1 MNTINGPG
9 ISSNTFFSSGS
20 VTPRAQPTA
29 WFVCLHLGFRPKALK
44 PITPH
49 DLCLKKVVDPAH
61 IFLWAA
67 VSTKGN
73 SFASRHRPADFS
85 NYLMY
90 RQLTKKIPFASQ
102 PRLRKNG
109 ARQRGWGL
117 ARKGAPPALRHHYHS
132 SPLIRSDRH
141 SSLLSK
147 YRRFASTPSHSFCS
161 TRLFL
166 AGILRVKKGAAAR
179 SPVGTA
185 RAAPTL
191 NGPC

>member
-1 MNTINGPG
+1 M
-9 ISSNTFFSSGS
+9 
-20 VTPRAQPTA
+20 TPRAQPTA

-73 SFASRHRPADFS
+73 SFASRHRPADFR

-90 RQLTKKIPFASQ
+90 RQLTKKIPSHRNRGFATTGHAQ
-102 PRLRKNG
+102 C
-109 ARQRGWGL
+109 GWGL

-147 YRRFASTPSHSFCS
+147 YRRFASTPSHSFLFHKIVSSRNSESEEGRGCSLARWNRACS
-161 TRLFL
+161 TNAERSMLT
-166 AGILRVKKGAAAR
+166 AGRQSLGQ
-179 SPVGTA
+179 TA
-185 RAAPTL
+185 SYL
-191 NGPC
+191 

>member
-29 WFVCLHLGFRPKALK
+29 WFVCLHLWFRPKALK

-109 ARQRGWGL
+109 ARTVWMGVG
-117 ARKGAPPALRHHYHS
+117 AKGRATRPTT
-132 SPLIRSDRH
+132 
-141 SSLLSK
+141 SLS
-147 YRRFASTPSHSFCS
+147 
-161 TRLFL
+161 FL
-166 AGILRVKKGAAAR
+166 AADTFRPPFVIAVEIQTFRLDTQ
-179 SPVGTA
+179 P
-185 RAAPTL
+185 
-191 NGPC
+191 